1 MRNYALGVHFIT
13 VTLQRKNAAYAEM
26 RGVLKLLINLDVT
39 IKMIECKFMC
49 KKHLYV
55 AKKKCFFVFYY
66 RRRGSERLFLCGNR
80 IVIMLLMRLGVQQNI
95 N

>member
-26 RGVLKLLINLDVT
+26 GGVLKLLINLDVT
-39 IKMIECKFMC
+39 IKMIECKCMC

-55 AKKKCFFVFYY
+55 AKKKCFLFSCFITGEEAWKGYFFVET
-66 RRRGSERLFLCGNR
+66 GL
-80 IVIMLLMRLGVQQNI
+80 
-95 N
+95 